1 MLNHGISRSGPSGLA
16 RTSFINRYVFPDGEL
31 HEVGTVVSAAQAQHF
46 EVRDVESLREHYAR
60 TLRKWVANLESGW
73 DRAVDLVG
81 ASRARVWRLYMA
93 GSAVNFEA
101 ARTSIHQVLAVKGGP
116 IGESGMPLT
125 RAELLGLVRAG
136 ADAPASLS

>member
-1 MLNHGISRSGPSGLA
+1 
-16 RTSFINRYVFPDGEL
+16 
-31 HEVGTVVSAAQAQHF
+31 
-46 EVRDVESLREHYAR
+46 
-60 TLRKWVANLESGW
+60 
-73 DRAVDLVG
+73 
-81 ASRARVWRLYMA
+81 MA